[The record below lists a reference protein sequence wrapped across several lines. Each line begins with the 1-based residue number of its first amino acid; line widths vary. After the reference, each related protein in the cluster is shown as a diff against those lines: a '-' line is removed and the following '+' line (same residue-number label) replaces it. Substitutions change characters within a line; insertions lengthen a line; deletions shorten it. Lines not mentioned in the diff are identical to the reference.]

1 MKIVQFVGPLGA
13 IPGRGQ
19 DFTLHPRCQGEA
31 SLPDDARGDLVHA
44 APMCLLKHTT
54 EKVTQLRATGKWI
67 GPPVIPEIMAAVGAA
82 ASAELGVKVQI
93 SSLTLTLSDEDR
105 AAMSARA
112 KEGRAAAIERQRAYE
127 AETAAK
133 EDPAN
138 YYPANAKVVRFA
150 GSLGAMP
157 LMGITVH
164 PDCRGHASLP
174 SDARDD
180 VVQVAPACLMKHV
193 AEQVRATRSYE
204 SNGVAPEREGP
215 LRAAI
220 SAAASGDLG
229 VAVNV
234 GLLCVEPSEQDMADL
249 TDRYPDSVAFFNMAE
264 ESALLTHCARASGRP
279 DFEIWGLDQE
289 FLGAGGWLLDM
300 ILAEPLSAPAR
311 ASMQKLR
318 AEETQDAELAKV
330 SGDPVK
336 LFLFN
341 VSDAPLEAAQE
352 LLAQGGSERSRQL
365 LASIMTTHKIYK
377 ENVEGSPRANHD
389 RAVLLKK
396 EFLSR
401 LHGWQGSGKGGKIL
415 LKFGEWH
422 LYRGY
427 NPLGQRDLGNF
438 VAEYADVKDTP
449 SLHIAVLGSRGV
461 HALYGGYARAMER
474 SAFVMSDDPRYQ
486 WLKVAADVAEP
497 NGWMAEVERRIRSPR
512 SYT

>member
-1 MKIVQFVGPLGA
+1 MVQ
-13 IPGRGQ
+13 PGFCHVAGSI
-19 DFTLHPRCQGEA
+19 FLAG
-31 SLPDDARGDLVHA
+31 
-44 APMCLLKHTT
+44 LL
-54 EKVTQLRATGKWI
+54 I
-67 GPPVIPEIMAAVGAA
+67 GPV
-82 ASAELGVKVQI
+82 
-93 SSLTLTLSDEDR
+93 
-105 AAMSARA
+105 AR
-112 KEGRAAAIERQRAYE
+112 
-127 AETAAK
+127 AETAITG
-133 EDPAN
+133 EDEVHRIIASARVPLNVHGQTFSGPGWDLIQQEVGSAQFIAVGEDHFTREV
-138 YYPANAKVVRFA
+138 PEFVSALCDALGPQSLEAMAIEAGPEVAGFMQKRLSSDRF
-150 GSLGAMP
+150 
-157 LMGITVH
+157 
-164 PDCRGHASLP
+164 
-174 SDARDD
+174 
-180 VVQVAPACLMKHV
+180 
-193 AEQVRATRSYE
+193 
-204 SNGVAPEREGP
+204 
-215 LRAAI
+215 
-220 SAAASGDLG
+220 
-229 VAVNV
+229 
-234 GLLCVEPSEQDMADL
+234 EQDMADL

-341 VSDAPLEAAQE
+341 VSDATLEAAQE

-497 NGWMAEVERRIRSPR
+497 NGWTVFDLHRLRGAGARTLPEGWRKLSDGYDLLVLTPEISPSSKLDNPR
-512 SYT
+512 K

>member
-93 SSLTLTLSDEDR
+93 SSLTLTLGDEDR

-249 TDRYPDSVAFFNMAE
+249 MDRDDADRRAKQAAGTKGAAVPPQAAAPYGGASPAPVAAGAPAKKTSGGLVAIVGGAVLVLAVAFGLVWHF
-264 ESALLTHCARASGRP
+264 THKNAA
-279 DFEIWGLDQE
+279 
-289 FLGAGGWLLDM
+289 
-300 ILAEPLSAPAR
+300 APA
-311 ASMQKLR
+311 AHEH
-318 AEETQDAELAKV
+318 A
-330 SGDPVK
+330 
-336 LFLFN
+336 
-341 VSDAPLEAAQE
+341 
-352 LLAQGGSERSRQL
+352 
-365 LASIMTTHKIYK
+365 
-377 ENVEGSPRANHD
+377 
-389 RAVLLKK
+389 
-396 EFLSR
+396 
-401 LHGWQGSGKGGKIL
+401 HGK
-415 LKFGEWH
+415 H
-422 LYRGY
+422 
-427 NPLGQRDLGNF
+427 
-438 VAEYADVKDTP
+438 
-449 SLHIAVLGSRGV
+449 
-461 HALYGGYARAMER
+461 
-474 SAFVMSDDPRYQ
+474 
-486 WLKVAADVAEP
+486 
-497 NGWMAEVERRIRSPR
+497 
-512 SYT
+512 